1 MLLFAATRS
10 GCCVAA
16 AAACF
21 KKHKDERKVWTSN
34 LMWWRRRRRWLC
46 CFSSVRL
53 ETWPAASCPWEGLPG
68 RAAPWEDPAH
78 MEASH
83 RACSL
88 AWPGGARRT
97 ALQRSREGG
106 TVRASRRT
114 RGNMLKMMLHKWQMD
129 FEPEILRS
137 DSHHQDTF
145 WAAKT
150 KLICLSVVKNSN
162 KSSNPFIFPIIY
174 NLSVQN
180 STITVSKATAVFK
193 STSKVGEV
201 WL

>member
-34 LMWWRRRRRWLC
+34 LMWWRRRRLC

-53 ETWPAASCPWEGLPG
+53 ETWRAASCPWEGLPG

-88 AWPGGARRT
+88 AWPGGARHT
-97 ALQRSREGG
+97 ALQGARAPVQKSRKGDKL
-106 TVRASRRT
+106 RA
-114 RGNMLKMMLHKWQMD
+114 NLLKIMRHKWQMQRLWPLVW
-129 FEPEILRS
+129 FNCFLCIWNRNI
-137 DSHHQDTF
+137 F
-145 WAAKT
+145 W
-150 KLICLSVVKNSN
+150 
-162 KSSNPFIFPIIY
+162 F
-174 NLSVQN
+174 
-180 STITVSKATAVFK
+180 
-193 STSKVGEV
+193 STSR
-201 WL
+201 